1 MSHQQPAHDSGTT
14 PRRVGV
20 LHRTGAW
27 CARHFVIV
35 IVLWVAALAAFQ
47 GLQHAFGGDYSDNFA
62 IPGTQSQDGLDV
74 LKAHDP
80 AAGGYGSQVVVHDAD
95 KPLSG
100 LSSQMSST
108 VASLQKL
115 PDVLSVQ
122 NPLTAQSS
130 AVGPVSGDG
139 KTAYI
144 TIRFSVQPSTLGS
157 GYLHGVDS
165 AVQPLRAAGAEVE
178 YGGSLGELARPAAN
192 DRISEAIGFGVAV
205 LVLLIGFG
213 SLLAALLPLIT
224 ALICVVCGLGLLGL
238 LAAATTFATVS
249 PTLATMIGLG
259 VGIDYALF
267 LVTRHRQ
274 NLMDGEDPVA
284 AAGTATATSGRA
296 VLLSGCTVIIALCG
310 LWVSGIGFIGKLG
323 VAAAVTVVTAV
334 LGALTLV
341 PAMLGLIGRHIDR
354 IHVRKPIAE
363 VEADAEP
370 APATGPRTGSG
381 AGSASGG
388 GATGPA
394 PAGESKGADAGGDRP
409 GAGSAGDRA
418 GAGSAG
424 GAPGPA
430 PGRGAGQ
437 GPDARP
443 VPGRVRTTT
452 HGTWHRYA
460 QRVERRPWWF
470 LAGGV
475 VVLAVLAFP
484 VFFIQLGH
492 IGDGADPKS
501 FTDRRAYD
509 LMSSAFGPGSNGP
522 LTLVVD
528 QSKVPQDDRS
538 SLESKVQQSLTKVP
552 NAAVITPLTPTQDG
566 DVLTATAYSAA
577 APQDARTT
585 SLANHLTDDV
595 LPDAVSGTAARTY
608 VTGTTAA
615 QVDFL
620 DIVASRLP
628 LIIAVVVG
636 LAFLVILAVFRG
648 VLVAVKAALLN
659 VLSIAASYG
668 VVVAVFQWGWGGPAL
683 GVSGDVPIES
693 YVPMMMFAI
702 VFGLSMDY
710 EIFLLTRIHEAWL
723 ATRDPRASVAHALEI
738 TARVITCAAL
748 IMVSVFAAFILSDNI
763 VVKMLGLGLAVS
775 VLIDATVVRLLLV
788 PAVMTLLGRAAWWTP
803 RWLDR
808 ILPHLDAEGSE
819 DREPPAAPVRH

>member
-1 MSHQQPAHDSGTT
+1 MSHQQPARSGT
-14 PRRVGV
+14 PARRAGV
-20 LHRTGAW
+20 LHTAGAW
-27 CARHFVIV
+27 CARHFVVV
-35 IVLWVAALAAFQ
+35 IVLWIAALVALQAV
-47 GLQHAFGGDYSDNFA
+47 QHAYGGDYSDNFA

-74 LKAHDP
+74 LEKHAP
-80 AAGGYGSQVVVHDAD
+80 SAGGYSSQVVVHDAD

-100 LSSQMSST
+100 LSSQMST
-108 VASLQKL
+108 VVGSLQEL
-115 PDVLSVQ
+115 PDVLSAQ
-122 NPLTAQSS
+122 NPLTATGSTGGPD
-130 AVGPVSGDG
+130 VGPLSSDG

-144 TIRFSVQPSTLGS
+144 TVRFSEQPSSLGS
-157 GYLHGVDS
+157 GYLDGVDS
-165 AVQPLRAAGAEVE
+165 AVQPLRSAGAEVE
-178 YGGSLGELARPAAN
+178 YGGSLGELARPEAN
-192 DRISEAIGFGVAV
+192 DRVSEAIGFGVAV

-274 NLMDGEDPVA
+274 NLMDGRDPVA
-284 AAGTATATSGRA
+284 AAGAATATSGRA

-341 PAMLGLIGRHIDR
+341 PAMLGLTGRYIDR
-354 IHVRKPIAE
+354 IHVRKPVAE
-363 VEADAEP
+363 VEP
-370 APATGPRTGSG
+370 GPDPGAQDGARSG
-381 AGSASGG
+381 A
-388 GATGPA
+388 
-394 PAGESKGADAGGDRP
+394 KP
-409 GAGSAGDRA
+409 GAGPVPP
-418 GAGSAG
+418 
-424 GAPGPA
+424 PGPE
-430 PGRGAGQ
+430 RGT
-437 GPDARP
+437 RT
-443 VPGRVRTTT
+443 TTT

-484 VFFIQLGH
+484 VLFIQLGH

-509 LMSSAFGPGSNGP
+509 LMTSAFGPGSNGP
-522 LTLVVD
+522 LTLVID
-528 QSKVPQDDRS
+528 QSAVPQSDRSALESQAQQSLSKVPD
-538 SLESKVQQSLTKVP
+538 
-552 NAAVITPLTPTQDG
+552 AAFITPLTATQDG
-566 DVLTATAYSAA
+566 DVLTATAYSVA

-585 SLANHLTDDV
+585 SLVNHLSDDV
-595 LPDAVSGTAARTY
+595 LPDAVHGTAADTY
-608 VTGTTAA
+608 VTGTTAG

-620 DIVASRLP
+620 DIVSSRLP

-648 VLVAVKAALLN
+648 LLVAVKAALLN

-723 ATRDPRASVAHALEI
+723 ATNDPKASVAHALEI

-748 IMVSVFAAFILSDNI
+748 IMVSVFAAFIISDNI

-808 ILPHLDAEGSE
+808 ILPHLDAEGSGTA
-819 DREPPAAPVRH
+819 DGTKASGSKASGST

>member
-1 MSHQQPAHDSGTT
+1 MSHQQPAHDSGTAA
-14 PRRVGV
+14 RRAGV
-20 LHRTGAW
+20 LHATGAW

-35 IVLWVAALAAFQ
+35 IVLWLAALAALQ
-47 GLQHAFGGDYSDNFA
+47 MLQHAYGGDYSDNFS

-74 LKAHDP
+74 LEAHAP
-80 AAGGYGSQVVVHDAD
+80 SAGGYSSQVVVHDAD
-95 KPLSG
+95 KSLSG
-100 LSSQMSST
+100 LSSQMST
-108 VASLQKL
+108 VVGSLQKL
-115 PDVLSVQ
+115 PDVLSAQ
-122 NPLTAQSS
+122 NPLTAPSS
-130 AVGPVSGDG
+130 SGGPDVGPLSSDG
-139 KTAYI
+139 RTAYI
-144 TIRFSVQPSTLGS
+144 TVRFSVQPSTLGA
-157 GYLHGVDS
+157 GYLDGVDS

-178 YGGSLGELARPAAN
+178 YGGSLGELARPEAN
-192 DRISEAIGFGVAV
+192 DRTSEAIGFGVAV

-213 SLLAALLPLIT
+213 SLLAALLPLVT

-274 NLMDGEDPVA
+274 NLNDGRDPVA
-284 AAGTATATSGRA
+284 AARAATATSGRA

-341 PAMLGLIGRHIDR
+341 PAVLGLIGRHIDR
-354 IHVRKPIAE
+354 IHVRKPVAE

-370 APATGPRTGSG
+370 GPE
-381 AGSASGG
+381 A
-388 GATGPA
+388 
-394 PAGESKGADAGGDRP
+394 
-409 GAGSAGDRA
+409 
-418 GAGSAG
+418 
-424 GAPGPA
+424 
-430 PGRGAGQ
+430 
-437 GPDARP
+437 GPD
-443 VPGRVRTTT
+443 PGKGPTT

-460 QRVERRPWWF
+460 RRVERRPWWF

-522 LTLVVD
+522 LTLVID
-528 QSKVPQDDRS
+528 QSEVPQSDRSALQSQAQQSLSKVPD
-538 SLESKVQQSLTKVP
+538 
-552 NAAVITPLTPTQDG
+552 AAVITPLTATQDG
-566 DVLTATAYSAA
+566 DVLTATAYSVA

-585 SLANHLTDDV
+585 SLVNHLSDDV
-595 LPDAVSGTAARTY
+595 LPDAVSGTAASTY

-620 DIVASRLP
+620 DIVSSRLP

-683 GVSGDVPIES
+683 GVSGDIPIES

-723 ATRDPRASVAHALEI
+723 ATGDPKASVAHALEI

-748 IMVSVFAAFILSDNI
+748 IMVSVFAAFIISDNI

-808 ILPHLDAEGSE
+808 ILPHLDAEGDAKPGADGS
-819 DREPPAAPVRH
+819 APGR